1 MAFRTIIEPFRIHSV
16 EPLRITTE
24 EERRAAIERAGYN
37 LFDLHAADVLIDL
50 LTDSGTGAM
59 SRDQWAAIQH
69 GDESYAG
76 SPSWYLFLD
85 SVRKLFP
92 FRHVIPTHQG
102 RAAEKILFTAIGGP
116 GKVVPNNTHF
126 DTTRANVEFTGA
138 EAVDLPIP
146 EALEPSLVHPFKGN
160 MDLAALERLLAERGR
175 DAVPAVMVTITNNSG
190 GGQPVSLEN
199 LRGVRAVCDAHGVP
213 LFLDACRFAENAWF
227 IRERE
232 PGQAERSVVEI
243 VREMASLADGM
254 TMSAKKDPLA
264 NIGGW
269 LAVNDDALAEQC
281 RNLLVLTE
289 GFPTYGGLAGR
300 DLEAIAQGLREAVDH
315 EYLRYRVRSTAYLGD
330 ALTAAG
336 IPIVQ
341 PPGGHAV
348 YLDARALLPH
358 IPPLQYP
365 GQALGGR
372 ALRDGR
378 RARLRDRHGHVRPAS
393 GRERAPGGDGPRPA
407 RDPAADVHAE
417 PHRLR
422 DRGVHRRRGRPRR
435 VARPAHDVRAV
446 GAAALHR
453 ALRARLAE
461 RRAFLGEGRRD
472 VRLAGRAAD
481 REHARA
487 LVAGRD
493 LARDGRGD
501 ADEDARLEV
510 VVLAGGVQRR
520 GAGEDGVDL
529 FLPVVRCGRAR
540 GSARSAAGSSRPA
553 SRTPRRRG
561 SRGRGRSRRRWA
573 CRTPRP
579 A

>member
-1 MAFRTIIEPFRIHSV
+1 MESRTIIEPFRIHSV
-16 EPLRITTE
+16 EPLRLTTE
-24 EERRAAIERAGYN
+24 EQRRTAIEAAGLN
-37 LFDLHAADVLIDL
+37 LFGLHADEVLIDL

-76 SPSWYLFLD
+76 SPSWYVFLEA
-85 SVRKLFP
+85 VQELFP

-126 DTTRANVEFTGA
+126 DTTRANVEFTGG

-146 EALEPSLVHPFKGN
+146 EALDPSDPHPFKGN
-160 MDLAALERLLAERGR
+160 MDIEALERLLSARG
-175 DAVPAVMVTITNNSG
+175 DAVPAVMVTVTNNSG

-199 LRGVRAVCDAHGVP
+199 LHAIRAVCDAHRVP

-227 IRERE
+227 IRQRE
-232 PGQAERSVVEI
+232 PGHADRPVVDI

-269 LAVNDDALAEQC
+269 LALDDDELAERC
-281 RNLLVLTE
+281 RNLLILTE

-315 EYLRYRVRSTAYLGD
+315 EYLRYRIRSTEYLGE

-336 IPIVQ
+336 VPIVQ

-365 GQALGGR
+365 GQSLAVALYETGGVR
-372 ALRDGR
+372 GCEIGTVMFGR
-378 RARLRDRHGHVRPAS
+378 RP
-393 GRERAPGGDGPRPA
+393 DGSEQ
-407 RDPAADVHAE
+407 PAALD
-417 PHRLR
+417 L
-422 DRGVHRRRGRPRR
+422 
-435 VARPAHDVRAV
+435 
-446 GAAALHR
+446 
-453 ALRARLAE
+453 
-461 RRAFLGEGRRD
+461 
-472 VRLAGRAAD
+472 VRLAI
-481 REHARA
+481 
-487 LVAGRD
+487 
-493 LARDGRGD
+493 
-501 ADEDARLEV
+501 
-510 VVLAGGVQRR
+510 
-520 GAGEDGVDL
+520 
-529 FLPVVRCGRAR
+529 
-540 GSARSAAGSSRPA
+540 
-553 SRTPRRRG
+553 PRRTYTQSHIDYVIEVCTAVAHRRADLRG
-561 SRGRGRSRRRWA
+561 LRMTFEPPTLRHFTARFE
-573 CRTPRP
+573 PVD
-579 A
+579 